1 MQKNRTGDKAKILL
15 IDEDEQIFYLLRAQL
30 SRERY
35 RIYNAKSGREGMELS
50 ASLCPDLILMD
61 IRLGDMEGMELIRW
75 FRGWTE
81 SPILVVSEQNGCGD
95 KVRALY
101 GGADDYIVK
110 PFHEDELAARIY
122 TALRRRIPG
131 GGRALYHAGEL
142 EIDFDRRRVTLGGE
156 EVHFSP
162 VEYRIL
168 ECLAANSGAVV
179 TYQMLLE
186 RIWGPYA
193 NSGSRILRVN
203 MTNIRKKIEAVP
215 MKPEYIIT
223 IPRVG
228 YRMLESRVSNP
239 AVCGTDCLCQ
249 I

>member
-1 MQKNRTGDKAKILL
+1 MQENRAGDRAKILL
-15 IDEDEQIFYLLRAQL
+15 IDEDEQIFYLLRTRFA
-30 SRERY
+30 RERY
-35 RIYNAKSGREGMELS
+35 RIYAARSGKEGMEMS

-61 IRLGDMEGMELIRW
+61 LKLKDMEGMKLIRW
-75 FRGWTE
+75 FREWTE
-81 SPILVVSEQNGCGD
+81 SPIVIISEQGSCKE
-95 KVRALY
+95 KVGALY
-101 GGADDYIVK
+101 GGADDYVVK

-122 TALRRRIPG
+122 TVLRRRIPG
-131 GGRALYHAGEL
+131 GKKALYHAGAL
-142 EIDFDRRRVTLGGE
+142 EIDFNRRRVKLGGE

-193 NSGSRILRVN
+193 SSGSRILRVN

-228 YRMLESRVSNP
+228 YRMLESRSNV
-239 AVCGTDCLCQ
+239 ADCGTDCLCQ
-249 I
+249 S